1 MGGWMRGGATI
12 QFPKFFNHSKRKNRS
27 VAEALDNDQWIWD
40 VMHDF
45 TVPLLDEFVK
55 L

>member
-1 MGGWMRGGATI
+1 
-12 QFPKFFNHSKRKNRS
+12 
-27 VAEALDNDQWIWD
+27 LDNDQWIWD